1 MTKVFQ
7 FKKQLCPIII
17 IIIFNTCIQRS
28 KTFARGK
35 TPIMYWRNPSLDNV
49 VPPDDPLDEFA
60 IANESKN
67 LFFDL
72 CATHDVLIPIR
83 SYEPEARNLVECDEP
98 AHFTTLFELYEDFAD
113 SRFLCQIIELFKRLR
128 FGVA

>member
-1 MTKVFQ
+1 MYTAIKDI
-7 FKKQLCPIII
+7 C
-17 IIIFNTCIQRS
+17 
-28 KTFARGK
+28 AWK

-67 LFFDL
+67 LFLTFVQHMMYLYRFDH
-72 CATHDVLIPIR
+72 T
-83 SYEPEARNLVECDEP
+83 EPEARNLVECDEP

-113 SRFLCQIIELFKRLR
+113 SRFLCQIIELFNDCDLELHNFASFMELLHKV
-128 FGVA
+128 FKVS